1 MALLIMIGVGLAHNR
16 DGQTRRREAMFM
28 ILYSLLLSLGLLV
41 SAPVWLWRMA
51 RNGRYRD
58 GLRERLGFVPEDL
71 RAAVA
76 GKKTIWVHAVSVGEI
91 RAIERLIADL
101 KAALPGY
108 VVAISTTT
116 ATGQKIARERFGGS
130 PVFYFPLDFAFAVR
144 AWMRVLRPRLVV
156 LVESEFWPRH
166 LVECEYAGVPV
177 AVVNARISDR
187 SFPRYMR
194 LRWLWKPLLAKI
206 SLFLA
211 QGQETAER
219 LGEIGAAAGRVR
231 VSGNLK
237 YDAPTPESRIAHGI
251 GLAISDRKVVVAGST
266 ASGEEETLLE
276 CWQAVLAVD
285 PNVLL
290 ILAPRH
296 PQRFAE
302 VADMIGEHHFWY
314 TGASILK
321 LAEGDRLDGV
331 QVLLL
336 DTVGD
341 LAATYAL
348 ADVAFVGGSLVP
360 RGGQNPLE
368 AARFGVPVVMGPS
381 FENFREIVEL
391 MRVTDAIRI
400 VEPARLGAAL
410 IELLKDDDGMGE
422 RGRRFF
428 ETQSGA
434 TGRTVEALLELIR
447 A

>member
-1 MALLIMIGVGLAHNR
+1 
-16 DGQTRRREAMFM
+16 
-28 ILYSLLLSLGLLV
+28 
-41 SAPVWLWRMA
+41 
-51 RNGRYRD
+51 
-58 GLRERLGFVPEDL
+58 
-71 RAAVA
+71 
-76 GKKTIWVHAVSVGEI
+76 
-91 RAIERLIADL
+91 
-101 KAALPGY
+101 
-108 VVAISTTT
+108 
-116 ATGQKIARERFGGS
+116 
-130 PVFYFPLDFAFAVR
+130 
-144 AWMRVLRPRLVV
+144 
-156 LVESEFWPRH
+156 
-166 LVECEYAGVPV
+166 
-177 AVVNARISDR
+177 
-187 SFPRYMR
+187 
-194 LRWLWKPLLAKI
+194 
-206 SLFLA
+206 
-211 QGQETAER
+211 
-219 LGEIGAAAGRVR
+219 
-231 VSGNLK
+231 
-237 YDAPTPESRIAHGI
+237 
-251 GLAISDRKVVVAGST
+251 
-266 ASGEEETLLE
+266 
-276 CWQAVLAVD
+276 
-285 PNVLL
+285 
-290 ILAPRH
+290 
-296 PQRFAE
+296 
-302 VADMIGEHHFWY
+302 MIGEHHFWY